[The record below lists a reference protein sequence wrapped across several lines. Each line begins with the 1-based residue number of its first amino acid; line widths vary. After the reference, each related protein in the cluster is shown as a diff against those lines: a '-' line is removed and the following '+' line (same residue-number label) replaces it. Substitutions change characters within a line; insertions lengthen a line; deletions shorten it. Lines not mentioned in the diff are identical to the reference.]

1 MTQLLNKYQR
11 DLALRGFAERTCE
24 HYTAN
29 VRQFLA
35 HYHLPVEELDS
46 EKIKDY
52 LYHLVS
58 SQASD
63 SKIRQAHGS
72 LKYLFTQT
80 LNRPWE
86 IDSIPQ
92 RKKKRKLPSVLT
104 VNEVFLLLDN
114 CANLKHKAML
124 MTAYSAGL
132 RVSEVVKLQLG
143 DICRDKKRLLIRQA
157 KGHRDRYTVLSDY
170 CLKVLEEYWRQYRPQ
185 KWLFMGKDK
194 ASPLSTRACQ
204 HAFKIAKKNAGIEKE
219 GGVHSLRH
227 SFATHYLEIGGGIFQ
242 LQRFLGHRNLKTT
255 LIYAHVQEENIV
267 SRNPLDFFIHE
278 KYS

>member
-1 MTQLLNKYQR
+1 MTQLLRTYQR

-80 LNRPWE
+80 LIRPWE

-92 RKKKRKLPSVLT
+92 RKKKRKRISVNTGKFISVLT
-104 VNEVFLLLDN
+104 
-114 CANLKHKAML
+114 HGM
-124 MTAYSAGL
+124 S
-132 RVSEVVKLQLG
+132 
-143 DICRDKKRLLIRQA
+143 
-157 KGHRDRYTVLSDY
+157 LSQND
-170 CLKVLEEYWRQYRPQ
+170 LKVIH
-185 KWLFMGKDK
+185 FTGK
-194 ASPLSTRACQ
+194 LY
-204 HAFKIAKKNAGIEKE
+204 HF
-219 GGVHSLRH
+219 
-227 SFATHYLEIGGGIFQ
+227 
-242 LQRFLGHRNLKTT
+242 
-255 LIYAHVQEENIV
+255 
-267 SRNPLDFFIHE
+267 
-278 KYS
+278 